1 MTDDDGAR
9 RVDIVHRPGDPPS
22 EALRVRVGDEIAVTL
37 HGSPAY
43 GWTPVEVTE
52 GPLAVVEAH
61 ATEGT
66 VHATFRAT
74 AAGVAGLR
82 STSSFR
88 GDRFGPRTRLW
99 RLQVHV
105 DQS

>member
-1 MTDDDGAR
+1 MAHDGAR

-22 EALRVRVGDEIAVTL
+22 EPVRIRVGEEIAVAL

-43 GWTPVEVTE
+43 GWAPVEIVS
-52 GPLAVVEAH
+52 GPLGVVDAEAAEGTIRAVV
-61 ATEGT
+61 
-66 VHATFRAT
+66 RAT
-74 AAGVAGLR
+74 GAGEAELR

-99 RLQVHV
+99 RLLVHI
-105 DQS
+105 DLP